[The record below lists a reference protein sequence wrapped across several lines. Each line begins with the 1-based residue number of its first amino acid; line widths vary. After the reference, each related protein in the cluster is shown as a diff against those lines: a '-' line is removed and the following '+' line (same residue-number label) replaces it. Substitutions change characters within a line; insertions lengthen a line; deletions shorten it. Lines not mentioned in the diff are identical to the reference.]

1 MGKLDYE
8 GRVFIVTGAAR
19 GMGRAHALEL
29 AARGAR
35 VVVNDLGGDMF
46 GSGRDLDP
54 AQDVV
59 AEIEAAGGTAVANGA
74 DIGTDS
80 GCAELVRAAAD
91 AFGGVDGVLHNAGIG
106 GFAPLSEMGEEEF
119 EKMLRV
125 HLFGALNL
133 TREAW
138 PWLEK
143 RGGSLLYIS
152 SGAGLYGSPTLAHY
166 AAAKLGVI
174 GIARVAASEGREHGI
189 RANVLAVAAASRM
202 MDHVMEESPNLK
214 RWFHEYMRPELPA
227 AAATWLQHPDC
238 DVSGRI
244 FQAFGPH
251 FSEILIAETTGFDKL
266 DMTPEDFRDG
276 FARVEDREGYLV
288 YSDPDEFHARM
299 FGFIVAAG
307 AEPPQPDE
315 AAPAPFTAD

>member
-1 MGKLDYE
+1 MSKLDYE

-46 GSGRDLDP
+46 GSGSDLSP
-54 AQDVV
+54 AEEVV
-59 AEIEAAGGTAVANGA
+59 AEIEAGGGVAVADGA
-74 DIGTDS
+74 DIGTS
-80 GCAELVRAAAD
+80 KGCAEAVAAATD
-91 AFGGVDGVLHNAGIG
+91 TFGGVDGVLHNAGIG
-106 GFAPLSEMGEEEF
+106 GFAPLSEMGEREF

-138 PWLEK
+138 PHLVK

-174 GIARVAASEGREHGI
+174 GIARVAASEGREHRI

-202 MDHVMEESPNLK
+202 MDHVMDEAPNLK
-214 RWFHEYMRPELPA
+214 SWFHEYMKPELPA

-238 DVSGRI
+238 EASGRI

-266 DMTPEDFRDG
+266 DMTPEEFRDG
-276 FARVEDREGYLV
+276 FARIEDREGYLV
-288 YSDPDEFHARM
+288 YSDPDEFHAKM
-299 FGFIVAAG
+299 FEFIVAAG
-307 AEPPQPDE
+307 AEAPQADD